1 MASEWNIGSHLFLT
15 GNTWD
20 SIILNVYTQLSGNYL
35 SCSWCLESTSLF
47 VNNVKRLFQ
56 WEFSGMMNSVCGAE
70 FNYAFSAFHLL
81 FSAFNTSVNNQTGCV
96 VYLMFTLIAHQ
107 MNPFPPGPPSFPKE
121 VIILMG
127 IRAGGGGPPDPCH
140 SSRLHHVH
148 YLWWSLCFQ
157 SLFPFSNTFKW

>member
-56 WEFSGMMNSVCGAE
+56 WEFSGMMNSVCRAE

-96 VYLMFTLIAHQ
+96 VYLMFILIAHQ

-127 IRAGGGGPPDPCH
+127 IRAGGGGA
-140 SSRLHHVH
+140 S
-148 YLWWSLCFQ
+148 WSLPLLTITPRPLPLMK
-157 SLFPFSNTFKW
+157 SLLSVIISFFKHL

>member
-56 WEFSGMMNSVCGAE
+56 WEFSGMMNSVCRAE

-127 IRAGGGGPPDPCH
+127 IRAGAGGGA
-140 SSRLHHVH
+140 S
-148 YLWWSLCFQ
+148 WSLPLLTITPRPLPLMK
-157 SLFPFSNTFKW
+157 SLLSVIISFFKHL